1 MNTQANQAI
10 TLVATIKIKPEHT
23 EQVKSELLKLTDAS
37 QAETGCIQYSLHQD
51 NANPNNFIT
60 YEVWENNELMQQH
73 GKSEHFQDFVKV
85 TKDMIDNFVITEM
98 TFIAQI
104 LPKAYPHFANKDKS
118 AAEAGVDYSPDKYVI
133 SFLCCY

>member
-10 TLVATIKIKPEHT
+10 TLVATIKVKPEHT
-23 EQVKSELLKLTDAS
+23 EQVKSELLKLTKAS
-37 QAETGCIQYSLHQD
+37 QAETGCIQYNLHQD
-51 NANPNNFIT
+51 NANPNNFVT

-98 TFIAQI
+98 TFIA
-104 LPKAYPHFANKDKS
+104 
-118 AAEAGVDYSPDKYVI
+118 
-133 SFLCCY
+133 